1 MRLLAV
7 SSDERLEAA
16 DAPTIVE
23 EGYDL
28 VVPNWR
34 GVVAPP
40 QISNEDREAITA
52 MIEELHDSSEWQE
65 TLEENGWT
73 DFFQIGDEYETFL
86 DEENQRVRNVLGE
99 MELAG

>member
-7 SSDERLEAA
+7 SSDERLEDV

-73 DFFQIGDEYETFL
+73 DFFQTGEEYETFL
-86 DEENQRVRNVLGE
+86 EEENQRVQDVLGE

>member
-1 MRLLAV
+1 
-7 SSDERLEAA
+7 LEDV

-23 EGYDL
+23 AGYDL

-52 MIEELHDSSEWQE
+52 MIERMHDSSEWQE
-65 TLEENGWT
+65 TLETNDWT
-73 DFFQIGDEYETFL
+73 DFFQTGEEYETFL
-86 DEENQRVRNVLGE
+86 EEENQRVQDVLGE